1 VQRDRV
7 RRTVCNTMR
16 SVVRK
21 NGWKQDNIDRSG
33 RRRRDRNERE
43 AERGRETREGNND

>member
-1 VQRDRV
+1 VQRERV
-7 RRTVCNTMR
+7 RRTVGDTMQ
-16 SVVRK
+16 SVGRK
-21 NGWKQDNIDRSG
+21 KGWKQDNIDRSG